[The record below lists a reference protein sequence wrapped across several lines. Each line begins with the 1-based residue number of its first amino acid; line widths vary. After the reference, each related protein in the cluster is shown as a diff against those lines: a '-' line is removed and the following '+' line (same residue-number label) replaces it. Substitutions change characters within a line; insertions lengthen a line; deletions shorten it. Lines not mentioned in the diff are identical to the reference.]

1 MAPWVAPRKRFE
13 AMLTTLPNLLTL
25 SRIVVIPLLVG
36 TFLLDKPL
44 ANWVAFTL
52 FTAAG
57 LTDFFDGYLARSWDQ
72 VTRFGRFLDPVADK
86 IMVAAVLFMMVAL
99 DWITGWL
106 VLAALVILIREI
118 LVSGLREFLAEIN
131 IGVPVSR
138 LAKWKTALQM
148 IAVALLLL
156 EDAGPP
162 ALMVQDI
169 ATWGLWIA
177 AGLTLITGYDY
188 LRVGIVHMTEPAK
201 PVQHGGR
208 GATTGGAEEVDA
220 GGSDQKQLG
229 QGGSK

>member
-1 MAPWVAPRKRFE
+1 
-13 AMLTTLPNLLTL
+13 MLTTVPNLLTL
-25 SRIVVIPLLVG
+25 SRILVIPLLVG
-36 TFLLDKPL
+36 TFFLDKPL
-44 ANWVAFTL
+44 ANWVACTL
-52 FTAAG
+52 FSAAA
-57 LTDFFDGYLARSWDQ
+57 LTDLLDGYLARSWDQ

-131 IGVPVSR
+131 IGMPVSR

-162 ALMVQDI
+162 ALMLRDI
-169 ATWGLWIA
+169 GSWGLWIA
-177 AGLTLITGYDY
+177 AGLTLVTGYDY
-188 LRVGIVHMTEPAK
+188 LRAGIIHMAEPAE
-201 PVQHGGR
+201 PARDEDRG
-208 GATTGGAEEVDA
+208 GATGEPDEFNADELDP
-220 GGSDQKQLG
+220 KQLG
-229 QGGSK
+229 QGRGK

>member
-1 MAPWVAPRKRFE
+1 MRAPRAAPRKRFK
-13 AMLTTLPNLLTL
+13 AMVTTLPNLLTL
-25 SRIVVIPLLVG
+25 SRIGVIPLLVG
-36 TFLLDKPL
+36 AFLLDKPL
-44 ANWVAFTL
+44 ANWLAFAL

-57 LTDFFDGYLARSWDQ
+57 LTDFLDGYLARSWDQ

-86 IMVAAVLFMMVAL
+86 IMVAAVLFMMVAR

-148 IAVALLLL
+148 VR
-156 EDAGPP
+156 
-162 ALMVQDI
+162 DI
-169 ATWGLWIA
+169 GTWGLWIA

-188 LRVGIVHMTEPAK
+188 LRVGIVHLTEPGE
-201 PVQHGGR
+201 PVGDGDR
-208 GATTGGAEEVDA
+208 ATTTGEPGEGD
-220 GGSDQKQLG
+220 GDGSDQKQPG
-229 QGGSK
+229 QGGGE